1 MKLYTEEQL
10 RKTWNEGFRQGMS
23 IDDENYEPVFF
34 EHYLKFL
41 IPIELPSDEEIEE
54 IAFRRVNGLTDYL
67 TPKELNCLREGYM
80 NGMKLLINVIQGGNK

>member
-1 MKLYTEEQL
+1 MKLYTEEQIKRTFGFGMNEIMFDGFL
-10 RKTWNEGFRQGMS
+10 RAMT
-23 IDDENYEPVFF
+23 
-34 EHYLKFL
+34 
-41 IPIELPSDEEIEE
+41 PIELPSDEEIEE